1 MIPGRG
7 QAALQLLKQDAAV
20 LHLLDHLKALGDDPV
35 SLAVGVEPLHGGAHL
50 VLQPRD
56 AAQPLEVIHHI
67 QNQRRFGAAG
77 GQRPAD
83 LLLIN
88 DGRHGG
94 PEQDHA
100 RDALDMDA
108 LVQHIDAEQ
117 QLQSVAPVRLEGG
130 KFPAGVRVAGI
141 GGVGLDLRIDPCE
154 PLRHVGEHF
163 VHVFFAGTEHDVLS
177 TLFCDMMGENPVE
190 AVGLFQRAAQR
201 IEVFLVCVLHAG
213 AAQGIHPRLVF
224 CKLVLVAEHRGHIFR
239 GRQNPP
245 HDGFAQGH
253 FGRDVPVKQFFGH
266 IAIVVEV
273 ADVGGGQPQH
283 LGVGTEF
290 EQFPSTCTP
299 AFSPGAVE
307 LVHHD
312 IGGLQGGDGGQLL
325 RRAEH
330 QFGVGEKADIRKRE
344 IRLLP
349 PQALDLRL
357 KDILARRQP
366 KNSRIG
372 VVLDQ
377 LESNIALAGAGG
389 VDDGCFSVPGQHGH
403 DGPVSPRVVF
413 VKL

>member
-1 MIPGRG
+1 
-7 QAALQLLKQDAAV
+7 
-20 LHLLDHLKALGDDPV
+20 
-35 SLAVGVEPLHGGAHL
+35 
-50 VLQPRD
+50 
-56 AAQPLEVIHHI
+56 
-67 QNQRRFGAAG
+67 
-77 GQRPAD
+77 
-83 LLLIN
+83 
-88 DGRHGG
+88 
-94 PEQDHA
+94 
-100 RDALDMDA
+100 
-108 LVQHIDAEQ
+108 
-117 QLQSVAPVRLEGG
+117 
-130 KFPAGVRVAGI
+130 
-141 GGVGLDLRIDPCE
+141 
-154 PLRHVGEHF
+154 
-163 VHVFFAGTEHDVLS
+163 
-177 TLFCDMMGENPVE
+177 MMGENPVE
-190 AVGLFQRAAQR
+190 AVGLFQRPAQR
-201 IEVFLVCVLHAG
+201 IEVLLVCVLHAG

-224 CKLVLVAEHRGHIFR
+224 CKLVLIPEYGGHVFR

-266 IAIVVEV
+266 VAVIVEV
-273 ADVGGGQPQH
+273 ADVCRGQPQH
-283 LGVGTEF
+283 LGVGAKA
-290 EQFPSTCTP
+290 QQLLRARAP
-299 AFSPGAVE
+299 ARRPGAVK
-307 LVHHD
+307 LIHHD

-377 LESNIALAGAGG
+377 LEGNIALAGAGG